1 VSTVAVC
8 SGKGSPGAT
17 FVATNL
23 AAAMAGNGMDV
34 LLLDLDPAGGDVC
47 CYLGLDPRKGLYP
60 LLRMEGIPTEPER
73 LLAEAEARS
82 GFQVLGGFPDAC
94 ELDGSQKTLVAVLRT
109 AKLSGRTVVVDI
121 GRVSEANAPL
131 AAEADLVMLVVR
143 PDLVSV
149 LGAER
154 ALRCLEAATVSRE
167 RVVAVVCG
175 LERRRPGDRAEVADA
190 LGLPVLGAVPLDRRR
205 MRKALLAQ
213 APAST
218 RRFRRA
224 FGAFATTVQR
234 LIATPGPAPEP
245 QAPMPAGVAT

>member
-23 AAAMAGNGMDV
+23 AAAMAGRATDM

-60 LLRMEGIPTEPER
+60 LLRMEGIPTDPKR
-73 LLAEAEARS
+73 LVAEADTRS
-82 GFQVLGGFPDAC
+82 GFLAVSGFPDVC
-94 ELDGSQKTLVAVLRT
+94 ELSGSPETLVAVLRT

-131 AAEADLVMLVVR
+131 AAEADVVLLVVR

-154 ALRCLEAATVSRE
+154 ALRCLETATVSHE
-167 RVVAVVCG
+167 KVVAVVCG

-190 LGLPVLGAVPLDRRR
+190 LRLPVLGAVPLDRRR
-205 MRKALLAQ
+205 TRKALIAQ
-213 APAST
+213 APASA

-224 FGAFATTVQR
+224 FGGLAATVQH
-234 LIATPGPAPEP
+234 LVATPGTADEP
-245 QAPMPAGVAT
+245 QIPDLVRVAT

>member
-23 AAAMAGNGMDV
+23 AAAMAGIGTDV
-34 LLLDLDPAGGDVC
+34 LFLDLDPAGGDVC
-47 CYLGLDPRKGLYP
+47 CYLGLDPRRGLYP

-73 LLAEAEARS
+73 LLAEAEGRS
-82 GFQVLGGFPDAC
+82 GFQVIGGFPDAC
-94 ELDGSQKTLVAVLRT
+94 ELSGSQKTLVAVLRT

-121 GRVSEANAPL
+121 GRVSEASAPL
-131 AAEADLVMLVVR
+131 AAEADLVVLVVR
-143 PDLVSV
+143 PDLISV

-154 ALRCLEAATVSRE
+154 ALRCLDATTVSRE

-175 LERRRPGDRAEVADA
+175 LERHRPGDRAEVADA
-190 LGLPVLGAVPLDRRR
+190 LGLPILGTVPLDRRR

-213 APAST
+213 APASA

-224 FGAFATTVQR
+224 FSGLAATVQH
-234 LIATPGPAPEP
+234 LVATPGPATEA
-245 QAPMPAGVAT
+245 QAPKLVGVAT

>member
-17 FVATNL
+17 FAATNL
-23 AAAMAGNGMDV
+23 AAAMAGIGMGV

-73 LLAEAEARS
+73 LLAEAEERS
-82 GFQVLGGFPDAC
+82 GFLVVSGFPDAC
-94 ELDGSQKTLVAVLRT
+94 ELGGSPETLVAVLRT
-109 AKLSGRTVVVDI
+109 AKLSGRDVVVDI
-121 GRVSEANAPL
+121 GRVSEVSASP
-131 AAEADLVMLVVR
+131 AAEADLVILVVR

-154 ALRCLEAATVSRE
+154 ALRCLEPAGVSRE

-175 LERRRPGDRAEVADA
+175 LERRRPGDRTEVADA

-213 APAST
+213 APASA

-224 FGAFATTVQR
+224 FGGLAATVQH
-234 LIATPGPAPEP
+234 LIAEPRPALKAL
-245 QAPMPAGVAT
+245 APKLVGAAR

>member
-23 AAAMAGNGMDV
+23 TAAMARTGMDV
-34 LLLDLDPAGGDVC
+34 LLVDLDPAGGDIC

-73 LLAEAEARS
+73 LMAEAEARS
-82 GFQVLGGFPDAC
+82 GFLAISGFPQPC
-94 ELDGSQKTLVAVLRT
+94 ELGSPETLVAVLRT

-121 GRVSEANAPL
+121 GRVSESNAPL
-131 AAEADLVMLVVR
+131 AVEADLVMLVVR

-154 ALRCLEAATVSRE
+154 ALRCLEAARVSRE
-167 RVVAVVCG
+167 KVVAVVCG
-175 LERRRPGDRAEVADA
+175 VERRRPGDRAEVADA
-190 LGLPVLGAVPLDRRR
+190 LRLPILGTVPLDRRR

-213 APAST
+213 APASG

-224 FGAFATTVQR
+224 LGGLAATVQH
-234 LIATPGPAPEP
+234 LVATPGPATEA
-245 QAPMPAGVAT
+245 QAPKLAGVAT